1 MITAMRTVRE
11 GPPRPP
17 RDAASRAREEAA
29 DTASAASGAFR
40 PGCLRAAGRAKG
52 FSPPLVVPARL
63 WSDGM
68 VGRPLDGGPE
78 YLLPC

>member
-1 MITAMRTVRE
+1 MCTARE
-11 GPPRPP
+11 GPPLAAP
-17 RDAASRAREEAA
+17 DAARRSREEAA

-40 PGCLRAAGRAKG
+40 PGWLRAAGRAKG

-68 VGRPLDGGPE
+68 VGRPLGGGPE
-78 YLLPC
+78 CLPLR